1 MSTQLSSSTIIA
13 GTAATAATCLLAY
26 AVYFDHRRR
35 NDPDFRRS
43 LKREARRTAKAAK
56 QEAEA
61 GRAEEMRKVREV
73 INEVDELP
81 TNPDEI
87 ESYFM
92 QEVARGE
99 KLCNDGSF
107 LKFLMSWSAEGWIEE
122 EEGKRLCIGA
132 PAGIG

>member
-1 MSTQLSSSTIIA
+1 MSTQLTSSTIIA

-35 NDPDFRRS
+35 SDPEFRKS

-61 GRAEEMRKVREV
+61 GREAEMARVRRV
-73 INEVDELP
+73 VNDTDDLP

-99 KLCNDGSF
+99 RLCNDG
-107 LKFLMSWSAEGWIEE
+107 MSLRSRTCPDGD
-122 EEGKRLCIGA
+122 
-132 PAGIG
+132 